1 MTTQVDQV
9 PVPEWAFVAL
19 GQPVERRNFHYA
31 AMLYPD
37 GRFKDHWHAG
47 QSVPDVNRPET
58 KLWFYFHRSKGGRTF
73 SGWDCE
79 HLPYLVEIDNSNG
92 YLQMPGSRTLASPT
106 NGKRWYYANRPSAA
120 VPDGFGDEDA
130 IRLIWAS
137 S

>member
-19 GQPVERRNFHYA
+19 GQPVEPRNFRYA

-37 GRFKDHWHAG
+37 GRFKDHWQAG
-47 QSVPDVNRPET
+47 QSVPDVWDWVR
-58 KLWFYFHRSKGGRTF
+58 RT
-73 SGWDCE
+73 D
-79 HLPYLVEIDNSNG
+79 PNG

-130 IRLIWAS
+130 IRSIWAS
-137 S
+137 P